1 MELLLNLVWVL
12 IAAAALCWHL
22 RSAPK
27 DGKQFL
33 LALGALCCALLLLF
47 PTISVSDDLHVQAI
61 VTEDSSPTKRLASV
75 ITHVAPVY
83 QIAIFFVFSS
93 LLAALFRT
101 VCFVRTATPPPYLS
115 ALLDRPVLGR
125 APPALSLA

>member
-12 IAAAALCWHL
+12 IAGTALSWHL

-27 DGKQFL
+27 DRKQFL

-61 VTEDSSPTKRLASV
+61 VTEDSSPTKRLASA
-75 ITHVAPVY
+75 ITHAAPVY
-83 QIAIFFVFSS
+83 QIAIFFVFSA
-93 LLAALFRT
+93 LVAALFRT
-101 VCFVRTATPPPYLS
+101 VCFVRTTTPAPYLS

>member
-1 MELLLNLVWVL
+1 MELFLNLVWVV
-12 IAAAALCWHL
+12 IAGTALWCHL
-22 RSAPK
+22 RAASRHR
-27 DGKQFL
+27 KQFL

-47 PTISVSDDLHVQAI
+47 PAISVSDDLHVQAI

-101 VCFVRTATPPPYLS
+101 VCFVRTATPAPYLS
-115 ALLDRPVLGR
+115 ALLDRPVFGR